1 MGGVLTGDQEGKAGP
16 GPQRPKTERQSPGR
30 RPACLPARLRA
41 PHTHLAPLPP
51 AVRLTGSEE
60 GVLGPRPPP
69 REASPSGRGPSSG
82 SPPPL
87 SSPGLGPA
95 S

>member
-1 MGGVLTGDQEGKAGP
+1 MGGALTGDQEGKAGP
-16 GPQRPKTERQSPGR
+16 GPQQPETERQSAWT
-30 RPACLPARLRA
+30 PACLPARLRA
-41 PHTHLAPLPP
+41 PHRHLAPLPP
-51 AVRLTGSEE
+51 AEGLTGSEE